1 MILELQSASYI
12 AEVETNTT
20 INRGWCGPEIMD
32 PWVPFV
38 AWKGMWTEM
47 IMQTECMD
55 SWVMCVAKK
64 GMWTEINCDLVRF
77 SPSDHADRVHG
88 LLGHVCSME
97 GYVDRDQL

>member
-1 MILELQSASYI
+1 MVLELQSASYI
-12 AEVETNTT
+12 VEAETNTT
-20 INRGWCGPEIMD
+20 INRGWCGPEIID
-32 PWVPFV
+32 PWVLFV

-77 SPSDHADRVHG
+77 SPCDHADRVHG
-88 LLGHVCSME
+88 LLGHVCSQE